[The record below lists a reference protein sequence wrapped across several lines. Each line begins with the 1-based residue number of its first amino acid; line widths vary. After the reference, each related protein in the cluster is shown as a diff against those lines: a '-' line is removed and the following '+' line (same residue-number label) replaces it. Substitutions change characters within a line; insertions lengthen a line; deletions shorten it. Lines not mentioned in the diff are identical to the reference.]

1 MKAETNAANGGIGVS
16 YSNVV
21 LAGGFNPRKGSE
33 AMNSNYRATLG
44 KDGRST
50 RLLSPIYSKGLEF
63 NAKQKYDFNILNGQ
77 SLSSKSFSGRTPHI
91 PNNSLASA
99 GSQMLI
105 K

>member
-33 AMNSNYRATLG
+33 SMNSNYRATLG

-50 RLLSPIYSKGLEF
+50 RLLSPIYSKGMEF

-77 SLSSKSFSGRTPHI
+77 NLSAKSFSGRTPHI